1 MQSIEYNIY
10 IILSYLGEVLK
21 GLFVFCIIIYRKIG
35 KILFIEKLDVIKK
48 IFWVLNSNI
57 LIVIIILIVKLF
69 ITYKA

>member
-1 MQSIEYNIY
+1 MKVIY
-10 IILSYLGEVLK
+10 VLICRIISRNL
-21 GLFVFCIIIYRKIG
+21 G

>member
-35 KILFIEKLDVIKK
+35 KILFIEKLDVIIKK
-48 IFWVLNSNI
+48 IMN
-57 LIVIIILIVKLF
+57 KLF
-69 ITYKA
+69 

>member
-1 MQSIEYNIY
+1 MKVIY
-10 IILSYLGEVLK
+10 VLICRIISMNL
-21 GLFVFCIIIYRKIG
+21 G

-57 LIVIIILIVKLF
+57 FIVIINIILIIKMF